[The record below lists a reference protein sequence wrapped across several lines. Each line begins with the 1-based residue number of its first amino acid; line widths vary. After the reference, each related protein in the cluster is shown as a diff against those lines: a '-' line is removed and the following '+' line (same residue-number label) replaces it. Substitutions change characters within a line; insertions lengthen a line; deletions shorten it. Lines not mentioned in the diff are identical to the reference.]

1 MRRSLRLPFFDRVLT
16 LSHRP
21 HCGADEFGR
30 ALLAIVGERPDDPYA
45 LRYKRRAEEVA
56 EVVRS
61 YHGGKE
67 GRVVAAEYIWE
78 AVQSAMAPKAE
89 T

>member
-1 MRRSLRLPFFDRVLT
+1 VLT

-21 HCGADEFGR
+21 HCGAGEFGR
-30 ALLAIVGERPDDPYA
+30 ALLAVVGERSDDLSA
-45 LRYKRRAEEVA
+45 LAYKRRAEEVA
-56 EVVRS
+56 EIVRG

-78 AVQSAMAPKAE
+78 AGQRAMISKAN